1 MKFYKRKKNEICA
14 VKGLP
19 SSAYFNYLLMF
30 APSYGMRRFVQQSE
44 DGTPDLH
51 EEETIHFTLSGVRVA
66 FNTETLVSEESEG
79 KLFITSKRV
88 IFIGIPRRYIYYFKE
103 FM

>member
-1 MKFYKRKKNEICA
+1 MNYKKKKELSA

-19 SSAYFNYLLMF
+19 SSAYFNYPLMF

-66 FNTETLVSEESEG
+66 FNTEALVSEESEG

-88 IFIGIPRRYIYYFKE
+88 IFIGRPRRWIYYFNE
-103 FM
+103 FI